1 MLRAALALLST
12 LQVGARIRKSFE
24 RSLRQAIVI
33 AIAAVLLL
41 AAAVFALVAAYHA
54 LVSIYHFDPVEA
66 AAIIAAGLLLVGLIV
81 LAMVP
86 LVGRQPERMRPV
98 SLHLDRQCHRHDRS
112 ARRQRHEANRPGAA
126 SRHCLHRRHSGRP
139 QVA

>member
-1 MLRAALALLST
+1 MLRAVCF

-54 LVSIYHFDPVEA
+54 LVSIYHFDPAEA
-66 AAIIAAGLLLVGLIV
+66 ADRPCDHQCPNARSEMGTCALGPEGPDINACRWKSERKGAFSYSTPYMRVST
-81 LAMVP
+81 
-86 LVGRQPERMRPV
+86 GRE
-98 SLHLDRQCHRHDRS
+98 
-112 ARRQRHEANRPGAA
+112 
-126 SRHCLHRRHSGRP
+126 
-139 QVA
+139 

>member
-12 LQVGARIRKSFE
+12 LQVGARIRESFE

-54 LVSIYHFDPVEA
+54 LVSIYHFDPAEA

-86 LVGRQPERMRPV
+86 LVGRQQKQIGPDPFVSTGDATGMIDQGVGNAMKQIGPV
-98 SLHLDRQCHRHDRS
+98 PLL
-112 ARRQRHEANRPGAA
+112 AIAFIAGILAGRR
-126 SRHCLHRRHSGRP
+126 
-139 QVA
+139 